1 MKTICVFGSSSEQID
16 RLYLESAEHLGAML
30 EKKGYGLIFGAGKF
44 GVMGAVSRGMIAAG
58 GKPVGVSPQFFVDL
72 DVLRDDCEIV
82 FTESMRERK
91 AYMEDNSDAFI
102 ICPGGIGTFEEF
114 FEVLTLKQLGRH
126 AKAIV
131 IYNVNGFYTPLL
143 DLMQT
148 AINDRFLA
156 QDTSTL
162 FTVAETEENVLGCVN
177 IPLPDTPL
185 ASVSLTLRATWGGD
199 PAAALFAFDVR

>member
-16 RLYLESAEHLGAML
+16 KTYLESAEHLGGSLAQ
-30 EKKGYGLIFGAGKF
+30 KGYSMIFGAGKF

-58 GKPVGVSPQFFVDL
+58 GKPIGVSPQFFVDL

-82 FTESMRERK
+82 FTETMRERK

-126 AKAIV
+126 SKAIV
-131 IYNVNGFYTPLL
+131 IYNVNGFYTPML
-143 DLMQT
+143 DLMQN
-148 AINDRFLA
+148 AMRDRFLA
-156 QDTSTL
+156 NDTATL
-162 FTVAETEENVLGCVN
+162 YSIAATEDEV
-177 IPLPDTPL
+177 
-185 ASVSLTLRATWGGD
+185 
-199 PAAALFAFDVR
+199 FAQLEGYEQKHYNKYRRD